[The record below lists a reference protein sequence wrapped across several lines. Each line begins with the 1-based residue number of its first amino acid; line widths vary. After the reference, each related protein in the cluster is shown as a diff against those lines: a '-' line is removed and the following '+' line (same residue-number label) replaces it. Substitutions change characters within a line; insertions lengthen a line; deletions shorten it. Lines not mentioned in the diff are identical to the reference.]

1 LLVAL
6 SLPTMGQS
14 GVRSGYT
21 PQTSSDRWHK
31 YLEETVASK
40 RAYLRAAGGALIDQ
54 ATNTPSEWH
63 RTLAGYGKRYPSN
76 FGTFTIEDTI
86 HELGAAA
93 FDYDSRYLHCQ
104 CTGMWPRSRYAITSG
119 VLSYKADGR
128 RHLDL
133 TKAAAAYGSGMLT
146 VAWYP
151 HRYSAFDTGV
161 RFGHT
166 QFAFVFGGNLL
177 DEFTPDI
184 KRALHLPR

>member
-1 LLVAL
+1 MRALLTLGLLVAL

-177 DEFTPDI
+177 DEFTPD
-184 KRALHLPR
+184 